1 MIHRV
6 NKSCIILAALVAAVA
21 STAHA
26 GNERL
31 TQNAAA
37 SIEVESV
44 VLRLMEEAEVPAQES
59 GVVTNVAVREGQ
71 RVKRGQLLS
80 QIDDQVPR
88 LAAEATKAQYEIARA
103 KASNDVRIRFAQKSL
118 EVSEA
123 ELRRSTESIQ
133 RFPKSVSQS
142 QLDVEELTVQKN
154 RLEAEQADH
163 EQQVATLEMNA
174 KKNEFTVA
182 QAEVTR
188 RRIVAPFDG
197 IIVQVY
203 VRKGEWVKPGQQALR
218 IVNVDRLKA
227 EGFIPAEQVTESVVG
242 KPVKLLLEQG
252 GERTTFSGT
261 IVFVSPE
268 VDPITGQV
276 RVWAEI
282 DNRAGRLRPGQP
294 ARMVVQ

>member
-1 MIHRV
+1 VAIV
-6 NKSCIILAALVAAVA
+6 LAMCTVA
-21 STAHA
+21 S
-26 GNERL
+26 
-31 TQNAAA
+31 AADEPA
-37 SIEVESV
+37 TEIVIEVEAV
-44 VLRLMEEAEVPAQES
+44 VLRLLEEAEVPAQES

-71 RVKRGQLLS
+71 RVKRGELLS

-88 LAAEATKAQYEIARA
+88 LAADATRAQYEIARA
-103 KASNDVRIRFAQKSL
+103 KASNDVRIRFAKKSL

-123 ELRRSTESIQ
+123 ELRRSMESIE

-154 RLEAEQADH
+154 RLEAEQAEH
-163 EQQVATLEMNA
+163 EQQIATLEMNA
-174 KKNEFTVA
+174 KKNEFTAA

-197 IIVQVY
+197 VIVQVY

-227 EGFIPAEQVTESVVG
+227 EGFIAAEQAAADLVG
-242 KPVKLLLEQG
+242 KTVTLSLEQG
-252 GERTTFSGT
+252 SQRTAFDGT

-282 DNRAGRLRPGQP
+282 DNRDGRLRPGQP
-294 ARMVVQ
+294 AKMVVARSE